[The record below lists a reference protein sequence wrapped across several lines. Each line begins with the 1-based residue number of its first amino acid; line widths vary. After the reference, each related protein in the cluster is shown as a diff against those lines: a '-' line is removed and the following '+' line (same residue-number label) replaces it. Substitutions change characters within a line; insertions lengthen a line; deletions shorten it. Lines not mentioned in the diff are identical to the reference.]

1 MQAKKPSV
9 AIVTGAAGGIGCAIV
24 DAFLEQGMTVAAVDI
39 KTDLLSGKFQSA
51 VDQRKLFLISTDLT
65 DPQSLSGIM
74 EFCHASCGRVNV
86 LVNNA
91 ARIIRK
97 SIGET
102 SESDWDKQMDVNLK
116 ASYFLS
122 KLCADEM
129 RQDGWG
135 RIINLSSQAGQTG
148 GAADCPIYAISKG
161 GIETMTRSFART
173 YAKDGVTV
181 NAIAP
186 GIVLTDMIQK
196 TLTKDRIDGVVQQ
209 IPIGRVTEA
218 SEIAAAAVYL
228 CGEDAGSI
236 TGQVLDVSGGLLMR

>member
-1 MQAKKPSV
+1 MLAKKCSV
-9 AIVTGAAGGIGCAIV
+9 AVVTGAAGGIGRAIV
-24 DAFLEQGMTVAAVDI
+24 NAFLEQGMTVVAVDI
-39 KTDLLSGKFQSA
+39 TTDLLASKFQTA
-51 VDQRKLFLISTDLT
+51 IAQGRLFLISTDLT
-65 DPQSLSGIM
+65 APQSLSEIM
-74 EFCHASCGRVNV
+74 EYCHTSCGRVNV

-97 SIGET
+97 SIEET
-102 SESDWDKQMDVNLK
+102 SESDWDDQMGVNLK

-122 KLCADEM
+122 KLCAVEM
-129 RQDGWG
+129 RRDGWG

-173 YAKDGVTV
+173 YAKHGITV

-196 TLTKDRIDGVVQQ
+196 TLTKERINDIVQQ
-209 IPIGRVTEA
+209 IPIGRVTNA
-218 SEIAAAAVYL
+218 SEIAAATVYL
-228 CGEDAGSI
+228 CSEEAGSV